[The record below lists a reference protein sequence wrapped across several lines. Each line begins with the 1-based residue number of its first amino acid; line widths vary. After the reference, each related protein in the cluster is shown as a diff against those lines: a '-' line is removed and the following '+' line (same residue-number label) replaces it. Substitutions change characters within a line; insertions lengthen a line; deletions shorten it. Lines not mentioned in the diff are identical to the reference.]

1 MKLALL
7 CTAVV
12 LLGHQGYCQDDLDKL
27 RKNIP
32 GEPGKD
38 YPIYGTNILCKI
50 NPQNPGCGGGGGG
63 AARGNNGNGGKNGAN
78 GGGNRQNQSKS
89 HPAPQQS
96 EMKPAAN
103 AGGGAAKNGNG
114 NRRNGGGNNR
124 RNNGAGG
131 NKKPG
136 NQNQGGG
143 RNNGGNQPSEGGDEL
158 DALRKNIPGEPGKD
172 YPIFGTNILC
182 KINPQN
188 PGCGGGGSKARS
200 GRQNGDY
207 QAAIARGEIPGTPG
221 KDYPV
226 NSLDALRKKG
236 FGNIELAPASLITPD
251 YPGLAKLPTST
262 RKLPPPAN
270 RKSGSGGRNNRR
282 SQGGSNGSP
291 RSSNGGG
298 RKQQQS
304 QNNGGGSYCPGGSLQ
319 ACIGFCP
326 SDNDGSEYG
335 KCVED
340 CGNNC

>member
-7 CTAVV
+7 CCTAVI
-12 LLGHQGYCQDDLDKL
+12 LLGHQGYGQDDLDKL

-38 YPIYGTNILCKI
+38 YPIYGTSILCKI

-63 AARGNNGNGGKNGAN
+63 AAKRNGGNGAKNGGN
-78 GGGNRQNQSKS
+78 GGGNRQNGKQQNQSQS
-89 HPAPQQS
+89 HP
-96 EMKPAAN
+96 PAAS
-103 AGGGAAKNGNG
+103 GGSSAPKNGNG

-124 RNNGAGG
+124 RNNGAG

-143 RNNGGNQPSEGGDEL
+143 KRNNGGNQQNEGGDEL

-172 YPIFGTNILC
+172 YPINGPSILC
-182 KINPQN
+182 KINPNN
-188 PGCGGGGSKARS
+188 PGCPPGGAAAPRN
-200 GRQNGDY
+200 GRQNSASDY
-207 QAAIARGEIPGTPG
+207 QAAVARGEIPGVPG

-226 NSLDALRKKG
+226 NSVDALRKKG

-251 YPGLAKLPTST
+251 YPGLASLPTSQ

-270 RKSGSGGRNNRR
+270 RKSGGGNNRR
-282 SQGGSNGSP
+282 SQGSRP

-304 QNNGGGSYCPGGSLQ
+304 SNGDSYCPGGTLQ

-326 SDNDGSEYG
+326 SDSDGSEYG
-335 KCVED
+335 KCAND
-340 CGNNC
+340 CGKNC